1 MKNKPMIGVL
11 PQYNAIENKIYIAPP
26 YMNGIIEGGGLPVLL
41 PFVKNKKDIYTLA
54 KEFDGFLFTGGQ
66 DINPSLY
73 GQPLCN
79 CSDEI
84 APRRDDLEINLFKA
98 IIKENKPVFGICRG
112 MQLINVAL
120 GGTLKQD
127 ILGVREIG
135 MTLQHFQKTP
145 FDIPVHEINI
155 EKNTLLY
162 RILEK
167 DKILVNSI
175 HHQGIGNLAKGLL
188 PVATSVDD
196 LIEAVEI
203 KALDFGIAVQWHPEQ
218 LLKTDN
224 NARKLFAAFIN
235 AANSNCN
242 KKVI

>member
-11 PQYNAIENKIYIAPP
+11 PQYNAIEKRIYIAPP
-26 YMNGIIEGGGLPVLL
+26 YMNGILEGGGLPVLL
-41 PFVKNKKDIYTLA
+41 PFVKNKKDIKTLA

-84 APRRDDLEINLFKA
+84 SPRRDELELNLFKA
-98 IIKENKPVFGICRG
+98 IIKENKPVLGICRG

-155 EKNTLLY
+155 EKNTLLHK
-162 RILEK
+162 ILEK
-167 DKILVNSI
+167 DRILVNSV
-175 HHQGIGNLAKGLL
+175 HHQGIGNLGNGLTAI
-188 PVATSVDD
+188 ATSVDD
-196 LIEAVEI
+196 LVEAIEI
-203 KALDFGIAVQWHPEQ
+203 RDLDFGIAVQWHPEQ

-224 NARKLFAAFIN
+224 NARKLFTAFVN
-235 AANSNCN
+235 AAQKSG
-242 KKVI
+242 

>member
-1 MKNKPMIGVL
+1 MKNKPIIGVL
-11 PQYNAIENKIYIAPP
+11 PQYNAIEKRIYIAPP
-26 YMNGIIEGGGLPVLL
+26 YMNGILEGGGLPVLL
-41 PFVKNKKDIYTLA
+41 PFVKTKKDIKTLV
-54 KEFDGFLFTGGQ
+54 KGFDGFLFSGGQ

-84 APRRDDLEINLFKA
+84 SPRRDELEINLFKA
-98 IIKENKPVFGICRG
+98 IIKENKPVLGICRG

-127 ILGVREIG
+127 ILGVKEIG

-145 FDIPVHEINI
+145 YDIPVHEISI
-155 EKNTLLY
+155 EKNTLLHQ
-162 RILEK
+162 ILEK
-167 DKILVNSI
+167 DKILVNSV
-175 HHQGIGNLAKGLL
+175 HHQGIGNLANGLL
-188 PVATSVDD
+188 SIATSVDD

-224 NARKLFAAFIN
+224 NARKLFAAFVS
-235 AANSNCN
+235 AAESNRQ
-242 KKVI
+242 K

>member
-1 MKNKPMIGVL
+1 MKNKPIIGVL
-11 PQYNAIENKIYIAPP
+11 PQYNAIEKKIYIAPP
-26 YMNGIIEGGGLPVLL
+26 YMNSIIAGGGLPVVL
-41 PFVKNKKDIYTLA
+41 PFVKNKKDIKTLT

-84 APRRDDLEINLFKA
+84 SPRRDELELNLFNA
-98 IIKENKPVFGICRG
+98 IIKENKPIFGICRG

-127 ILGVREIG
+127 ILGVKKIG

-162 RILEK
+162 QILEK
-167 DKILVNSI
+167 DKILVNSV
-175 HHQGIGNLAKGLL
+175 HHQGIGNLADGLL
-188 PVATSVDD
+188 STATSVDN
-196 LIEAVEI
+196 LVEAIEI
-203 KALDFGIAVQWHPEQ
+203 KDLDFGIAVQWHPEQ
-218 LLKTDN
+218 LLKTDS
-224 NARKLFAAFIN
+224 NARKLFTAFVN
-235 AANSNCN
+235 AAQ
-242 KKVI
+242 K